1 MLTGIDVGGTRIKG
15 GLITE
20 EGELVHEVTLWLTD
34 ADRTEEGMVQRL
46 SQLIHSLGPSDSVGI
61 GVAGVI
67 HQSEQCI
74 TESPNFPLWNQ
85 FRIADRIH
93 EVIQRPVLI
102 DNDANCVI
110 RGEHAAGVAKGV
122 DNLIGLTLGTG
133 VGGAIILDG
142 RVWRGSSGMAGEMGH
157 TVVNPAGA
165 QCGCGSTGCLETY
178 ASAVGLRRLC
188 QGERPHGMT
197 DDELAAADLP
207 RRLAERA
214 AEDDPVA
221 LKHFGTAGKALGVTL
236 ASMINVLNVPVVVLA
251 GGVAQAYPYMEKTT
265 LETIK
270 ERAFAE
276 VARNL
281 SIRCGTL
288 NGRAGIIGAAL
299 SVSE

>member
-20 EGELVHEVTLWLTD
+20 DGELVHEVTLWLTD

-61 GVAGVI
+61 GVAGVVD
-67 HQSEQCI
+67 QQQQCI
-74 TESPNFPLWNQ
+74 SESPNFPLWSQ
-85 FRIADRIH
+85 FRLAERIH
-93 EVIQRPVLI
+93 QEIQRPVLI

-110 RGEHAAGVAKGV
+110 RGEQTAGVAQGV
-122 DNLIGLTLGTG
+122 PNLIGLTLGTG
-133 VGGAIILDG
+133 VGGAVILNG
-142 RVWRGSSGMAGEMGH
+142 RVWRGSKGMAGEIGH

-165 QCGCGSTGCLETY
+165 KCGCGSVGCLETY

-188 QGERPHGMT
+188 EGERPDGMT
-197 DDELAAADLP
+197 NEELFRADLP
-207 RRLAERA
+207 MQLAERA
-214 AEDDPVA
+214 ANGDAVA
-221 LKHFGTAGKALGVTL
+221 RKHFTSAGKALGVTI

-251 GGVAQAYPYMEKTT
+251 GGVAQAYPFMEKAT

-270 ERAFAE
+270 ERAFDE
-276 VARNL
+276 IARDL

-288 NGRAGIIGAAL
+288 DERAGIIGAAL